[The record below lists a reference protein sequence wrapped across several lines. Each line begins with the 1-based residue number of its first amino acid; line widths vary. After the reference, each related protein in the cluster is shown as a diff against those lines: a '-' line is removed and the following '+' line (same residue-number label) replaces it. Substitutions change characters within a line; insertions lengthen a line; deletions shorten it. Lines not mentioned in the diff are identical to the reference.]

1 MNERILV
8 NPVTKEK
15 VKVLAMAAETNGNY
29 SMDEGIML
37 PDGTNCLHYH
47 RILTQTFTALEKPLH
62 IYLEGNE
69 IIRLNQGES
78 YTIKPGVVHGIFNP
92 TKHTVHYRIVTTPGH
107 EGFENM
113 YRILSGLADE
123 NKVNADGIPYD
134 YATTALLMEMGD
146 TYFMSAHTFFYP
158 WIKWKARQARKKG
171 IAQELLSKYCS
182 IWTQPPN
189 CI

>member
-15 VKVLAMAAETNGNY
+15 VEVLAMAAETNGDY

-47 RILTQTFTALEKPLH
+47 RILTQTFTALEKPLY
-62 IYLEGNE
+62 IYLGGKD
-69 IIRLNQGES
+69 IIKLSQGES

-92 TKHTVHYRIVTTPGH
+92 TKHTVRYRLVTTPGH

-113 YRILSGLADE
+113 CRILSGLADD
-123 NKVNADGIPYD
+123 NKVNADGIPHD
-134 YATTALLMEMGD
+134 YTTTALLMEMGD
-146 TYFMSAHTFFYP
+146 TYFMSAHTFIHP
-158 WIKWKARQARKKG
+158 WVKWKARQARKKG
-171 IAQELLSKYCS
+171 IAQELLSKYCPTWIQKPNS
-182 IWTQPPN
+182 I
-189 CI
+189 